1 MIEIRL
7 GDRYAKSVLGL
18 AQEMNLVAETRD
30 DFTLIKEVCEQ
41 NSDFVNML
49 KSPLIKADRKQ
60 AILDEV
66 FKGKLSSITQNFI
79 QIIVR
84 HGREKYLRDI
94 AIRFLQQYDNL
105 KNITRGVVTS
115 AAPLTDDQRSTI
127 QKLVAKEN
135 HSEFVLAEELDP
147 ELIGGF
153 TLRVGDFLYDGSLA
167 SRLHELNQ
175 EFDNNPYVKQI

>member
-7 GDRYAKSVLGL
+7 GDRYAKSILGL
-18 AQEMNLVAETRD
+18 AQEMNLVAETRN
-30 DFTLIKEVCEQ
+30 DFALIQDVCEQ
-41 NSDFVNML
+41 NRDFVNML
-49 KSPLIKADRKQ
+49 KSPLIHSSKKQ
-60 AILDEV
+60 AIIDEV
-66 FKGKLSSITQNFI
+66 FKGKLSKITQNFI
-79 QIIVR
+79 QVVIR

-105 KNITRGVVTS
+105 KNITRGVITS
-115 AAPLTDDQRSTI
+115 AAPLTDDQRSKV

-135 HSEFVLAEELDP
+135 HSEFVLSEEIDA

-153 TLRVGDFLYDGSLA
+153 TLRVGDFLFDGSLA